1 MELGPA
7 ATPHVFEPTPRRD
20 GDAGDATLGQDPG
33 ANLAKRQLAW
43 EVCSVREVQR
53 QSHLREVREAAS
65 VGGTPHSTPT
75 GMEPAQHA
83 SLPAVPELTLP
94 PAAGG
99 TMLGGLAQ
107 SCGAQ
112 LSQALGQSRPPVA
125 EAA

>member
-1 MELGPA
+1 MSPAFPSMEPGA
-7 ATPHVFEPTPRRD
+7 SATPRTFEPTPRRD
-20 GDAGDATLGQDPG
+20 GDGGDGTPRMDPSG
-33 ANLAKRQLAW
+33 NLAKRQLAW

-94 PAAGG
+94 P
-99 TMLGGLAQ
+99 
-107 SCGAQ
+107 
-112 LSQALGQSRPPVA
+112 
-125 EAA
+125 